1 MEIRRFIN
9 ALKRK
14 IWLFC
19 LLGLIGG
26 SISFFAAYNSS
37 APVYEAT
44 TTVLT
49 LSKSSA
55 PVITYDNIMVGRQ
68 FEQDYR
74 DILLSGKVISK
85 AQASLES
92 QGIKADNLAGMINLN
107 TETNSSI
114 LKITAASED
123 PQDAVSISREVSK
136 AFIETVNEIT
146 KLNIVGILD
155 EPKAPAVPLQNSNAK
170 QVLIG
175 IFTGLVIAFVI
186 TYITELFDNIVRS
199 AQDVEY
205 NLKLPVLAQIPRY
218 TSNTS
223 K

>member
-1 MEIRRFIN
+1 MEIKRFIH

-19 LLGLIGG
+19 LLGLVGG
-26 SISFFAAYNSS
+26 LISFITFYNGSV
-37 APVYEAT
+37 PLYEAT

-49 LSKSSA
+49 VSKST
-55 PVITYDNIMVGRQ
+55 PVITYEDIMVGRQ

-74 DILLSGKVISK
+74 DILLSEKVISK
-85 AQASLES
+85 AKAGLES
-92 QGIKADNLAGMINLN
+92 QGVKAANLANRVSLYS
-107 TETNSSI
+107 ETNSSI

-123 PQDAVSISREVSK
+123 PHDAATISREISK
-136 AFIETVNEIT
+136 AFIETVNDIT

-155 EPKAPAVPLQNSNAK
+155 EPEAPAYPLKNSNTK
-170 QVLIG
+170 QIVIG
-175 IFTGLVIAFVI
+175 ILTGLVLAFVI
-186 TYITELFDNIVRS
+186 TYITELFDNIVRT
-199 AQDVEY
+199 AQDIEY

-218 TSNTS
+218 TS